1 MIDDEKIIEL
11 FFKRDQQAIRELDIK
26 YGKICHNLSYN
37 IVNSRQD
44 AEECVNDTYLR
55 IWSMIPP
62 YKPNYLRSFICRIA
76 RGLAIDRYRYNNRS
90 KRNSGG
96 DVPFDELE
104 NEMAYIQFDSGSAL
118 KDDLNAFVKKLDVES
133 QTLFMRRYFLGES
146 VSSLASRFEMSEDNV
161 GVKLFRIRAKLKKY
175 LTGKGYDL

>member
-1 MIDDEKIIEL
+1 MSDSPWAGDRQIPLQQPEQEK
-11 FFKRDQQAIRELDIK
+11 FR
-26 YGKICHNLSYN
+26 
-37 IVNSRQD
+37 
-44 AEECVNDTYLR
+44 
-55 IWSMIPP
+55 
-62 YKPNYLRSFICRIA
+62 
-76 RGLAIDRYRYNNRS
+76 
-90 KRNSGG
+90 G

>member
-1 MIDDEKIIEL
+1 MDDA
-11 FFKRDQQAIRELDIK
+11 AIVSLYWARSEDAISQTAAK
-26 YGKICHNLSYN
+26 YGAYCRTISYN
-37 IVNSRQD
+37 ILANAED
-44 AEECVNDTYLR
+44 ADECVNDTYLR

-96 DVPFDELE
+96 DVSFDEPE
-104 NEMAYIQFDSGSAL
+104 NEMSYIRFDSDSAL

>member
-1 MIDDEKIIEL
+1 MDDAQIVQLYWDRNE
-11 FFKRDQQAIRELDIK
+11 QAIHATSDK
-26 YGKICHNLSYN
+26 YGNYCTSIAKN
-37 IVNSRQD
+37 ILGNQQD